1 MKPNLEE
8 NDMIIKENIRG
19 YGGNVGPKM
28 LAQMKMTE
36 VLKKQ
41 MDTGEFDMDVKV
53 EISAKMSDKRRIE
66 SIKQKLQ
73 HELKSEKHSISAV
86 AELKVYTDTADNFLI
101 YKIESLCLIVDCSY
115 AENLSYTERLSTETF
130 N

>member
-19 YGGNVGPKM
+19 YGRNVGPKM

-36 VLKKQ
+36 VLRKQ

-66 SIKQKLQ
+66 SIMQKLQ
-73 HELKSEKHSISAV
+73 HELKSEKDSISAV
-86 AELKVYTDTADNFLI
+86 AELEVYIDTATKSAKYIIMICL
-101 YKIESLCLIVDCSY
+101 ELVSLLFSSHLGEWPTLC
-115 AENLSYTERLSTETF
+115 
-130 N
+130 